1 MNESVYIV
9 KSGDSLS
16 KIARAHGTTALS
28 IARLNNITHID
39 VIRVGQHLR
48 IPSRSANTSRT
59 TILATP
65 SVAPA
70 GHDSD
75 DEEESS
81 SLWIRFVDAF
91 QQPIQQF
98 KASVQAGT
106 KLVEH
111 LTDASGYLP
120 RIDLATGSAVTVAV
134 EKIAGSTKKVAELVA
149 ANGHQHVLLTS
160 PKATVASSQHVHDG
174 PKRPTSPPSPQPPGT
189 FEITRS
195 PSGNPVQQVAVEC
208 PNTDNLCLKANFK
221 YRDIILEASKRSGYK
236 PQAIAAIMN
245 AEAATII
252 TTELL
257 PVIGKDG
264 NPVIDKKTGRPKV
277 RKLTRNT
284 GEWNEKSAS
293 PLSSARG
300 MTQFLDGSWIDQ
312 AVTDGTYLNAKA
324 KSEGWLTTTTVQN
337 GKSSKTIPAFKK
349 SDCTLVTAS
358 AKRSLARVLSSKP
371 NMVGRAMASDANLQT
386 LLDLRFKAEFAI
398 HAAVDYGLQNM
409 KALSSAGYKTNSLSD
424 AEKAKIVYLC
434 HHLGVADAKH
444 FIDDTMTEAHAKYLL
459 EQQLGKSTAAEKAN
473 GKQDKYLEAHREWL
487 AGYIDGRIALRYFNC
502 STFSSDSDNSLF
514 DILLN
519 VKK

>member
-120 RIDLATGSAVTVAV
+120 RIEIPTGSTVIVAV
-134 EKIAGSTKKVAELVA
+134 EKIVGGKKKVAELVA
-149 ANGHQHVLLTS
+149 TETFQHVLLTS
-160 PKATVASSQHVHDG
+160 PKATVASSQQVHEG
-174 PKRPTSPPSPQPPGT
+174 PKRATSPPSPQSPGT
-189 FEITRS
+189 VETTRS
-195 PSGNPVQQVAVEC
+195 SNGNPVEQVMLEC

-221 YRDIILEASKRSGYK
+221 YRDIVLAAAKRSGYQ

-245 AEAATII
+245 AEAATIV
-252 TTELL
+252 TTELV

-264 NPVIDKKTGRPKV
+264 EPVIDKKTGKPKIK
-277 RKLTRNT
+277 KLTKNT

-312 AVTDGTYLNAKA
+312 AVTDGTYLNAEA

-337 GKSSKTIPAFKK
+337 GKISKTIPAFKK
-349 SDCTLVTAS
+349 SDGELVTAT
-358 AKRSLARVLSSKP
+358 AKRSLARVL
-371 NMVGRAMASDANLQT
+371 
-386 LLDLRFKAEFAI
+386 
-398 HAAVDYGLQNM
+398 
-409 KALSSAGYKTNSLSD
+409 
-424 AEKAKIVYLC
+424 
-434 HHLGVADAKH
+434 
-444 FIDDTMTEAHAKYLL
+444 
-459 EQQLGKSTAAEKAN
+459 
-473 GKQDKYLEAHREWL
+473 
-487 AGYIDGRIALRYFNC
+487 RIL
-502 STFSSDSDNSLF
+502 
-514 DILLN
+514 
-519 VKK
+519 

>member
-120 RIDLATGSAVTVAV
+120 RIEIPTGSTVIVAV
-134 EKIAGSTKKVAELVA
+134 EKIVGGKKKVAELVA
-149 ANGHQHVLLTS
+149 TETFQHVLLTS
-160 PKATVASSQHVHDG
+160 PKATVASSQQVHEG
-174 PKRPTSPPSPQPPGT
+174 PKRATSPPSPQSPGT
-189 FEITRS
+189 VETTRS
-195 PSGNPVQQVAVEC
+195 SNGNPVEQVMLEC

-221 YRDIILEASKRSGYK
+221 YRDIVLAAAKRSGYQ

-245 AEAATII
+245 AEAATIV
-252 TTELL
+252 TTELV

-264 NPVIDKKTGRPKV
+264 EPVIDKKTGKPKIK
-277 RKLTRNT
+277 KLTKNT

-312 AVTDGTYLNAKA
+312 AVTDGTYLNAEA

-337 GKSSKTIPAFKK
+337 GKTSKTIPAFKK
-349 SDCTLVTAS
+349 SDGELVTAT

-371 NMVGRAMASDANLQT
+371 HVTSRATASDANLQA

-398 HAAVDYGLQNM
+398 HTAVDYGLQNM
-409 KALSSAGYKTNSLSD
+409 KALSSARYKTDSLSD
-424 AEKAKIVYLC
+424 AEKAKVVYLC
-434 HHLGVADAKH
+434 HHLGVTDAKH
-444 FIDDTMTEAHAKYLL
+444 FIDNSMTEEHAKYLL
-459 EQQLGKSTAAEKAN
+459 EQQVGDAKAARRAKIAE
-473 GKQDKYLEAHREWL
+473 GQYLKAHRNWL
-487 AGYIDGRIALRYFNC
+487 SEFIDTKIKLSKFCC
-502 STFSSDSDNSLF
+502 SEVESHTKT
-514 DILLN
+514 LLEICDL
-519 VKK
+519 VIR

>member
-120 RIDLATGSAVTVAV
+120 RIEIPTGSTVIVAV
-134 EKIAGSTKKVAELVA
+134 EKIVGGKKKVAELVA
-149 ANGHQHVLLTS
+149 TETFQHVLLTS
-160 PKATVASSQHVHDG
+160 PKATVASSQQVHEG
-174 PKRPTSPPSPQPPGT
+174 PKRATSPPSPQSPGT
-189 FEITRS
+189 VETTRS
-195 PSGNPVQQVAVEC
+195 SNGNPVEQVMLEC

-221 YRDIILEASKRSGYK
+221 YRDIVLAAAKRSGYQ

-245 AEAATII
+245 AEAATIV
-252 TTELL
+252 TTELV

-264 NPVIDKKTGRPKV
+264 EPVIDKKTGKPKIK
-277 RKLTRNT
+277 KLTKNT

-312 AVTDGTYLNAKA
+312 AVTDGTYLNAEA

-337 GKSSKTIPAFKK
+337 GKTSKTIPAFKK
-349 SDCTLVTAS
+349 SDGELVTAT
-358 AKRSLARVLSSKP
+358 AKRSLARVL
-371 NMVGRAMASDANLQT
+371 
-386 LLDLRFKAEFAI
+386 
-398 HAAVDYGLQNM
+398 
-409 KALSSAGYKTNSLSD
+409 
-424 AEKAKIVYLC
+424 
-434 HHLGVADAKH
+434 
-444 FIDDTMTEAHAKYLL
+444 
-459 EQQLGKSTAAEKAN
+459 
-473 GKQDKYLEAHREWL
+473 
-487 AGYIDGRIALRYFNC
+487 RIL
-502 STFSSDSDNSLF
+502 
-514 DILLN
+514 
-519 VKK
+519 